1 MLLSPWGLWHT
12 KLFDKDSE
20 AAVGL
25 IGGALMNTK
34 FKYDSITDEEI
45 AGRFRLGDNNAMDF
59 LMEKYKFLVRG
70 KAKALFLIGGDR
82 DDLIQEGMIGLYKA
96 IRDYDEDKQN
106 SFFSFADLCISRQIY
121 SAIKASN
128 RKKNIPLNTYISLYT
143 PAYEEDGERD
153 GKENLVDIIHQKNP
167 SNPEELIIDKENTS
181 MIEYELVRRLSDL
194 EKQVL
199 SLYMQDLKYVQIAEV
214 LGKEP
219 KTIDNALTRIKT
231 KLNQVLKV
239 I

>member
-1 MLLSPWGLWHT
+1 
-12 KLFDKDSE
+12 
-20 AAVGL
+20 
-25 IGGALMNTK
+25 MNTVA
-34 FKYDSITDEEI
+34 KYEILTDEDI
-45 AGRFRLGDNNAMDF
+45 VNRIQNGDQPAIDY
-59 LMEKYKFLVRG
+59 LLEKYKYLVRS
-70 KAKALFLIGGDR
+70 KAKALFLIGGDK

-96 IRDYDEDKQN
+96 IRDYRSNKDN
-106 SFFSFADLCISRQIY
+106 SFFNFADLCISRQIY

-143 PAYEEDGERD
+143 PAYGDNSDTEE
-153 GKENLVDIIHQKNP
+153 KEALVDIIHQKYV
-167 SNPEELIIDKENTS
+167 SNPEELVIDKENTS

-199 SLYMQDLKYVQIAEV
+199 GLYMQDLKYIRIAEV

>member
-1 MLLSPWGLWHT
+1 MN
-12 KLFDKDSE
+12 
-20 AAVGL
+20 AA
-25 IGGALMNTK
+25 A
-34 FKYDSITDEEI
+34 KYDSLTDEEI
-45 AGRFRLGDNNAMDF
+45 VDRIQNGDQPAIDY
-59 LMEKYKFLVRG
+59 LMEKYKHLVRS
-70 KAKALFLIGGDR
+70 KAKALFLIGGDK

-96 IRDYDEDKQN
+96 IRDYQPEKEN
-106 SFFSFADLCISRQIY
+106 SFFNFADLCVSRQIY

-128 RKKNIPLNTYISLYT
+128 RKKNIPLNTYISLYA
-143 PAYEEDGERD
+143 PAYGENSDAED
-153 GKENLVDIIHQKNP
+153 KESLVDIIHQKYV
-167 SNPEELIIDKENTS
+167 SNPEELVIDKENSS

-199 SLYMQDLKYVQIAEV
+199 ALYMQDLKYIQIAEV

>member
-1 MLLSPWGLWHT
+1 MKPV
-12 KLFDKDSE
+12 
-20 AAVGL
+20 A
-25 IGGALMNTK
+25 
-34 FKYDSITDEEI
+34 KYDVFSDEEI
-45 AGRFRLGDNNAMDF
+45 VKRIQAGDQPAIDY
-59 LMEKYKFLVRG
+59 LMEKYKYLVRS
-70 KAKALFLIGGDR
+70 KAKALFLIGGDK

-96 IRDYDEDKQN
+96 IRDYRPDKDS
-106 SFFSFADLCISRQIY
+106 SFFNFADLCVSRQIY

-143 PAYEEDGERD
+143 PVYGENSDSED
-153 GKENLVDIIHQKNP
+153 KENLVDIIHQKNL
-167 SNPEELIIDKENTS
+167 SNPEELVIDKENTS

-199 SLYMQDLKYVQIAEV
+199 NLYMQDLKYKQIAEV
-214 LGKEP
+214 LNKEP

>member
-1 MLLSPWGLWHT
+1 
-12 KLFDKDSE
+12 
-20 AAVGL
+20 
-25 IGGALMNTK
+25 MNTIV
-34 FKYDSITDEEI
+34 KYDALSDEEI
-45 AGRFRLGDNNAMDF
+45 VELIREGDQPAVDY
-59 LMEKYKFLVRG
+59 LMEKYKHLVRS
-70 KAKALFLIGGDR
+70 KAKALFLIGGDK

-96 IRDYDEDKQN
+96 IRDYRSGRDN
-106 SFFSFADLCISRQIY
+106 SFFNFADLCVSRQIY

-128 RKKNIPLNTYISLYT
+128 RKKNLPLNTYISLYT
-143 PAYEEDGERD
+143 PAYGENSDTED
-153 GKENLVDIIHQKNP
+153 KEALVDIIHQKNV
-167 SNPEELIIDKENTS
+167 SNPEELVIDKENTS

-194 EKQVL
+194 ERQVL
-199 SLYMQDLKYVQIAEV
+199 GLYMQDLRYTQIAEV

>member
-1 MLLSPWGLWHT
+1 MGKSI
-12 KLFDKDSE
+12 KYE
-20 AAVGL
+20 A
-25 IGGALMNTK
+25 I
-34 FKYDSITDEEI
+34 SDEEI
-45 AGRFRLGDNNAMDF
+45 ILRIQEGDQSAMDY
-59 LMEKYKFLVRG
+59 LLEKYKYLVRN
-70 KAKALFLIGGDR
+70 KAKALYLIGGDK

-96 IRDYDEDKQN
+96 IRDFDMDKQN
-106 SFFSFADLCISRQIY
+106 SFFNFADLCISRQIY

-128 RKKNIPLNTYISLYT
+128 RKKNLPLNTYISIYT
-143 PAYEEDGERD
+143 PIYGESGDNED
-153 GKENLVDIIHQKNP
+153 KEALVDIMYQKNV
-167 SNPEELIIDKENTS
+167 SNPEELVIDKENTS

-194 EKQVL
+194 ERQVL

-231 KLNQVLKV
+231 KLNQVLRE

>member
-1 MLLSPWGLWHT
+1 
-12 KLFDKDSE
+12 
-20 AAVGL
+20 
-25 IGGALMNTK
+25 MNTAV
-34 FKYDSITDEEI
+34 KYDILKDEEI
-45 AGRFRLGDNNAMDF
+45 IDRIKNGDQPAVDY
-59 LMEKYKFLVRG
+59 LMEKYKHLVRS
-70 KAKALFLIGGDR
+70 KAKALFLIGGDK

-96 IRDYDEDKQN
+96 IRDYQPDKEN
-106 SFFSFADLCISRQIY
+106 SFFNFADLCVSRQIY

-143 PAYEEDGERD
+143 PAYGENGDAED
-153 GKENLVDIIHQKNP
+153 KEALVDIIYQKYV
-167 SNPEELIIDKENTS
+167 SNPEELVIDKENTS

-199 SLYMQDLKYVQIAEV
+199 ALYMQDLKYIQIAEV

>member
-1 MLLSPWGLWHT
+1 MKSVIKYETLS
-12 KLFDKDSE
+12 
-20 AAVGL
+20 
-25 IGGALMNTK
+25 
-34 FKYDSITDEEI
+34 DEEI
-45 AGRFRLGDNNAMDF
+45 VGRIHQGDQPAIDY
-59 LMEKYKFLVRG
+59 LMEKYKYLVRS

-96 IRDYDEDKQN
+96 IRDYQPDRDS
-106 SFFSFADLCISRQIY
+106 SFFNFADLCVSRQIY

-128 RKKNIPLNTYISLYT
+128 RKKNIPLNNYISLYT
-143 PAYEEDGERD
+143 PAYSENSDAEE
-153 GKENLVDIIHQKNP
+153 KEELVDIIHQKNV
-167 SNPEELIIDKENTS
+167 SNPEELVIDKENTS

-199 SLYMQDLKYVQIAEV
+199 NLYMQDLKYVQIAEV
-214 LGKEP
+214 LNKEP

>member
-1 MLLSPWGLWHT
+1 MG
-12 KLFDKDSE
+12 
-20 AAVGL
+20 AAVQYASL
-25 IGGALMNTK
+25 
-34 FKYDSITDEEI
+34 SDEDILERI
-45 AGRFRLGDNNAMDF
+45 KQGDQPAIDY
-59 LMEKYKFLVRG
+59 LMEKYKYLVRS
-70 KAKALFLIGGDR
+70 KAKALFLIGGDK

-96 IRDYDEDKQN
+96 IRDYQSGKDN
-106 SFFSFADLCISRQIY
+106 SFFNFADLCVSRQIY

-128 RKKNIPLNTYISLYT
+128 RKKNIPLNTYISLYA
-143 PAYEEDGERD
+143 PAYGDNSDMEE
-153 GKENLVDIIHQKNP
+153 KESLVDIIYQKNV
-167 SNPEELIIDKENTS
+167 SNPEELVIDKENTS

-199 SLYMQDLKYVQIAEV
+199 GLYMQDLKYTQIAEV
-214 LGKEP
+214 LHKAP

>member
-1 MLLSPWGLWHT
+1 M
-12 KLFDKDSE
+12 DS
-20 AAVGL
+20 V
-25 IGGALMNTK
+25 I
-34 FKYDSITDEEI
+34 KYDVLSDEEI
-45 AGRFRLGDNNAMDF
+45 IARIQKGDQSAMDF
-59 LMEKYKFLVRG
+59 LMEKYKYLVRN
-70 KAKALFLIGGDR
+70 KAKALFLIGGDK

-96 IRDYDEDKQN
+96 IRDYDSEKQN

-128 RKKNIPLNTYISLYT
+128 RKKNLPLNTYISIYT
-143 PAYEEDGERD
+143 PISGESSDNEE
-153 GKENLVDIIHQKNP
+153 KEALVDIMYQKNV
-167 SNPEELIIDKENTS
+167 SNPEELVIDKENTS

-194 EKQVL
+194 ERQVL
-199 SLYMQDLKYVQIAEV
+199 SLYMKDLRYVQIAEV

-231 KLNQVLKV
+231 KLNQVLRE

>member
-1 MLLSPWGLWHT
+1 MGT
-12 KLFDKDSE
+12 
-20 AAVGL
+20 V
-25 IGGALMNTK
+25 I
-34 FKYDSITDEEI
+34 KYDTMTDEEI
-45 AGRFRLGDNNAMDF
+45 VDRIQSGDQPAIDY
-59 LMEKYKFLVRG
+59 LMEKYKYLVRS

-96 IRDYDEDKQN
+96 IRDYQPDKDN
-106 SFFSFADLCISRQIY
+106 SFFNFADLCVSRQIY

-128 RKKNIPLNTYISLYT
+128 RKKNIPLNTYISLYA
-143 PAYEEDGERD
+143 PVYGENGDMED
-153 GKENLVDIIHQKNP
+153 KESLVDIIHQKYI
-167 SNPEELIIDKENTS
+167 SNPEELVIDKENTS

-199 SLYMQDLKYVQIAEV
+199 GLYMQDLKYMQIAEV
-214 LGKEP
+214 LGREP

-231 KLNQVLKV
+231 KLNQVLRE

>member
-1 MLLSPWGLWHT
+1 V
-12 KLFDKDSE
+12 D
-20 AAVGL
+20 AV
-25 IGGALMNTK
+25 I
-34 FKYDSITDEEI
+34 KYDTMTDEEI
-45 AGRFRLGDNNAMDF
+45 VERIQNGEQPAIDY
-59 LMEKYKFLVRG
+59 LMEKYKYLVRS
-70 KAKALFLIGGDR
+70 KAKALFLIGGDK

-96 IRDYDEDKQN
+96 IRDYQSGKDN
-106 SFFSFADLCISRQIY
+106 SFFNFADLCVSRQIY

-128 RKKNIPLNTYISLYT
+128 RKKNIPLNTYISLYA
-143 PAYEEDGERD
+143 PAYGENGDTED
-153 GKENLVDIIHQKNP
+153 KESLVDIIHQKYI
-167 SNPEELIIDKENTS
+167 SNPEELVIDKENTS

-199 SLYMQDLKYVQIAEV
+199 GLYMQDLKYIQIAEV

>member
-1 MLLSPWGLWHT
+1 
-12 KLFDKDSE
+12 
-20 AAVGL
+20 
-25 IGGALMNTK
+25 MNTET
-34 FKYDSITDEEI
+34 KYKTLSDKEI
-45 AGRFRLGDNNAMDF
+45 VERIQNGDQPAVDY
-59 LMEKYKFLVRG
+59 LMEKYKYLVRN

-96 IRDYDEDKQN
+96 IRDFRPDKDN
-106 SFFSFADLCISRQIY
+106 SFFNFADLCVSRQIY

-143 PAYEEDGERD
+143 PAYSENSENEE
-153 GKENLVDIIHQKNP
+153 KENLVDIIYQKYV
-167 SNPEELIIDKENTS
+167 SNPEELVIDKENTS

-231 KLNQVLKV
+231 KLNQVLKE

>member
-1 MLLSPWGLWHT
+1 MST
-12 KLFDKDSE
+12 
-20 AAVGL
+20 V
-25 IGGALMNTK
+25 T
-34 FKYDSITDEEI
+34 KYDAFTDEEI
-45 AGRFRLGDNNAMDF
+45 VKRIQKGDQPAIDF
-59 LMEKYKFLVRG
+59 LLEKYKFLVRS

-96 IRDYDEDKQN
+96 IRDFRADKDN
-106 SFFSFADLCISRQIY
+106 SFFNFADLCISRQIY

-143 PAYEEDGERD
+143 PAYGENSDNEE
-153 GKENLVDIIHQKNP
+153 KETLVDIIYQKYV
-167 SNPEELIIDKENTS
+167 SNPEELVIDKENTS
-181 MIEYELVRRLSDL
+181 MIEYELVRRLSNL

-199 SLYMQDLKYVQIAEV
+199 SLYMQDIKYLQIAEV
-214 LGKEP
+214 LGKGP

>member
-1 MLLSPWGLWHT
+1 MNAE
-12 KLFDKDSE
+12 FEYDKS
-20 AAVGL
+20 
-25 IGGALMNTK
+25 
-34 FKYDSITDEEI
+34 SDEEI
-45 AGRFRLGDNNAMDF
+45 AKRIQKGDQPAIDY
-59 LMEKYKFLVRG
+59 LLEKYKYLVRN

-96 IRDYDEDKQN
+96 IRDFRADKD
-106 SFFSFADLCISRQIY
+106 STFFNFADLCISRQIY

-128 RKKNIPLNTYISLYT
+128 RKKNLPLNTYISLYE
-143 PAYEEDGERD
+143 PAYSENSDSED
-153 GKENLVDIIHQKNP
+153 KETLVDIIHQKNV

-199 SLYMQDLKYVQIAEV
+199 DLYMQDLKYVQIAEV
-214 LGKEP
+214 LSKEP
-219 KTIDNALTRIKT
+219 KTIDNALTRIKM
-231 KLNQVLKV
+231 KLHQVLKV

>member
-1 MLLSPWGLWHT
+1 
-12 KLFDKDSE
+12 
-20 AAVGL
+20 
-25 IGGALMNTK
+25 MNSIT
-34 FKYDSITDEEI
+34 KYDVLSDEEI
-45 AGRFRLGDNNAMDF
+45 VSRIQAGDQTAMDY
-59 LMEKYKFLVRG
+59 LLEKYKYLVRS
-70 KAKALFLIGGDR
+70 KAKALFLIGGDK

-96 IRDYDEDKQN
+96 MRDYRSNKDN
-106 SFFSFADLCISRQIY
+106 SFFNFADLCISRQIY

-128 RKKNIPLNTYISLYT
+128 RKKNIPLNTYISLYS
-143 PAYEEDGERD
+143 PAYGENNDAEE
-153 GKENLVDIIHQKNP
+153 KENLVDIIHEKYV
-167 SNPEELIIDKENTS
+167 SNPEELVIDKENTS

-199 SLYMQDLKYVQIAEV
+199 NLYMQDLKYIQIAEV
-214 LGKEP
+214 LKKEP